1 MTGEPDRDP
10 SKISRRRFV
19 AGTIV
24 TGAAAAVPAPAEA
37 AGGADASPTVIA
49 MLGTLARSPPGPTSL
64 WSAPASPVSPRRAE
78 WRRRE
83 SQ

>member
-1 MTGEPDRDP
+1 MSGEPDRDP

-37 AGGADASPTVIA
+37 AGGAERKPHRHRN
-49 MLGTLARSPPGPTSL
+49 ARNPGPVTPGPTSL